1 MLTSPLAVRQ
11 EPFGRSVDVQTLG
24 WPLSPSAAMAIPT
37 RKERRFLPRPE
48 GRGLRA
54 ADAMNDL
61 TGEGYMTDVAAA
73 DLLAA
78 LERTAE
84 DVGAA
89 AKAVIALGDDI
100 PDSPERPEGE
110 WTTAEI
116 LGHVCDGARVWGG
129 RMRRVAREEE
139 PELES
144 FDESIALRV
153 AGYRWKRLEPLL
165 AEFRIVSD
173 DTLAFLRGLA
183 PSEWTR
189 LGRHPA
195 LGRVS
200 LGDLARI
207 EMEHERDHARQ
218 LREAIAEERLE

>member
-1 MLTSPLAVRQ
+1 MMSGENTHDDTVRCALHAQ
-11 EPFGRSVDVQTLG
+11 AD
-24 WPLSPSAAMAIPT
+24 
-37 RKERRFLPRPE
+37 RREIVAR
-48 GRGLRA
+48 RGVWMNKWMNK
-54 ADAMNDL
+54 MNDL
-61 TGEGYMTDVAAA
+61 TGEGYMTGIAPA

-78 LERTAE
+78 LAHTAE

-100 PDSPERPEGE
+100 PEGAEGE
-110 WTTAEI
+110 WTPAEI
-116 LGHVCDGARVWGG
+116 LGHICDGARVWGG
-129 RMRRVAREEE
+129 RMRRVAREEK
-139 PELES
+139 PKLEA
-144 FDESIALRV
+144 FDESMALRI

-173 DTLAFLRGLA
+173 DTLAFLRGLT
-183 PSEWTR
+183 PGDWTR
-189 LGRHPA
+189 VGRHPT

-218 LREAIAEERLE
+218 LREATARERLE

>member
-1 MLTSPLAVRQ
+1 
-11 EPFGRSVDVQTLG
+11 
-24 WPLSPSAAMAIPT
+24 
-37 RKERRFLPRPE
+37 
-48 GRGLRA
+48 
-54 ADAMNDL
+54 MNKMDDR
-61 TGEGYMTDVAAA
+61 TGEGSMTGYMTGIAPVDLIAALARTAADVEAAA
-73 DLLAA
+73 
-78 LERTAE
+78 R
-84 DVGAA
+84 
-89 AKAVIALGDDI
+89 AVIELGDDI
-100 PDSPERPEGE
+100 FGIPEGGKGE
-110 WTTAEI
+110 WTPAEI

-139 PELES
+139 PELEA
-144 FDESIALRV
+144 FDEGMALRV

-183 PSEWTR
+183 PGDWTR
-189 LGRHPA
+189 VGRHPA

-218 LREAIAEERLE
+218 LRESTAQEHLE

>member
-1 MLTSPLAVRQ
+1 MMSGENTHDDTVRCALHAQ
-11 EPFGRSVDVQTLG
+11 AD
-24 WPLSPSAAMAIPT
+24 
-37 RKERRFLPRPE
+37 RREIVAR
-48 GRGLRA
+48 RGVWMNK
-54 ADAMNDL
+54 MNDL
-61 TGEGYMTDVAAA
+61 TDEGYMSGYMTGIAPA

-78 LERTAE
+78 LARSADEVE
-84 DVGAA
+84 AA
-89 AKAVIALGDDI
+89 ARVVIAMGDDI
-100 PDSPERPEGE
+100 PDSPEGVEGE
-110 WTTAEI
+110 WTPAEI

-144 FDESIALRV
+144 FDEGMALRV

-173 DTLAFLRGLA
+173 DTLAFLRGLT
-183 PSEWTR
+183 PGDWTR
-189 LGRHPA
+189 VGRHPT

-218 LREAIAEERLE
+218 LREAIAQERLE

>member
-1 MLTSPLAVRQ
+1 
-11 EPFGRSVDVQTLG
+11 
-24 WPLSPSAAMAIPT
+24 
-37 RKERRFLPRPE
+37 
-48 GRGLRA
+48 
-54 ADAMNDL
+54 MNDL
-61 TGEGYMTDVAAA
+61 TDEGYMTGIAPA

-78 LERTAE
+78 LARTAE

-100 PDSPERPEGE
+100 PEGTEGE
-110 WTTAEI
+110 WAAAEI

-129 RMRRVAREEE
+129 RMRRVVREKE

-144 FDESIALRV
+144 FDEGAALRV

-173 DTLAFLRGLA
+173 DTLAFLRSLTPGD
-183 PSEWTR
+183 WTR
-189 LGRHPA
+189 VGRHPA

-218 LREAIAEERLE
+218 LRETIAQERLE

>member
-1 MLTSPLAVRQ
+1 
-11 EPFGRSVDVQTLG
+11 
-24 WPLSPSAAMAIPT
+24 
-37 RKERRFLPRPE
+37 
-48 GRGLRA
+48 
-54 ADAMNDL
+54 MNDL
-61 TGEGYMTDVAAA
+61 TDEGYMTGIAPA

-78 LERTAE
+78 LARAAE

-100 PDSPERPEGE
+100 PNIPEGAEGE
-110 WTTAEI
+110 WTPAEI

-129 RMRRVAREEE
+129 RMRRVVREEN

-144 FDESIALRV
+144 FDEGMALRV
-153 AGYRWKRLEPLL
+153 AGYHWKRLEPLL

-173 DTLAFLRGLA
+173 DTLAFLRGLT
-183 PSEWTR
+183 PGDWTR
-189 LGRHPA
+189 MGRHPT

-218 LREAIAEERLE
+218 LREAIAEATMEATAQERLE

>member
-1 MLTSPLAVRQ
+1 MN
-11 EPFGRSVDVQTLG
+11 
-24 WPLSPSAAMAIPT
+24 
-37 RKERRFLPRPE
+37 K
-48 GRGLRA
+48 
-54 ADAMNDL
+54 MNDL
-61 TGEGYMTDVAAA
+61 TGEGYMTGIAPA

-78 LERTAE
+78 LTRTAE
-84 DVGAA
+84 DVDAA
-89 AKAVIALGDDI
+89 ARAAIALGDDI
-100 PDSPERPEGE
+100 PEEAEGE
-110 WTTAEI
+110 WTPAEI

-129 RMRRVAREEE
+129 RMRRVVREEK

-144 FDESIALRV
+144 FDEGMALRV

-183 PSEWTR
+183 PDDWTR
-189 LGRHPA
+189 VGRHPT

-218 LREAIAEERLE
+218 LREATAPERLE

>member
-1 MLTSPLAVRQ
+1 M
-11 EPFGRSVDVQTLG
+11 
-24 WPLSPSAAMAIPT
+24 M
-37 RKERRFLPRPE
+37 K
-48 GRGLRA
+48 
-54 ADAMNDL
+54 MNDL
-61 TGEGYMTDVAAA
+61 TGEGYMTGIAPA
-73 DLLAA
+73 DLLVA
-78 LERTAE
+78 LARTAE
-84 DVGAA
+84 DVSAA

-100 PDSPERPEGE
+100 PKVAEEE
-110 WTTAEI
+110 WTPAEI

-144 FDESIALRV
+144 FDEGRALRV

-183 PSEWTR
+183 PGDWTR
-189 LGRHPA
+189 VGRHPA

-218 LREAIAEERLE
+218 LREATAQERLE

>member
-1 MLTSPLAVRQ
+1 M
-11 EPFGRSVDVQTLG
+11 
-24 WPLSPSAAMAIPT
+24 MADENT
-37 RKERRFLPRPE
+37 HDDTVHCALHAQADRREIVAR
-48 GRGLRA
+48 RGVWMNK
-54 ADAMNDL
+54 MNDL
-61 TGEGYMTDVAAA
+61 TGEGYMTGIAPA

-78 LERTAE
+78 LTRTAE
-84 DVGAA
+84 DVDAA
-89 AKAVIALGDDI
+89 ARAAIALGDDI
-100 PDSPERPEGE
+100 PEEVEGE
-110 WTTAEI
+110 WTPAEI

-129 RMRRVAREEE
+129 RMRHVVREEK

-144 FDESIALRV
+144 FDEGMALRV

-183 PSEWTR
+183 PGDWTR
-189 LGRHPA
+189 VGQHPA

-218 LREAIAEERLE
+218 LRAATAPERLE

>member
-1 MLTSPLAVRQ
+1 
-11 EPFGRSVDVQTLG
+11 
-24 WPLSPSAAMAIPT
+24 
-37 RKERRFLPRPE
+37 
-48 GRGLRA
+48 
-54 ADAMNDL
+54 MNDR
-61 TGEGYMTDVAAA
+61 TDEGYMTGIAPV

-78 LERTAE
+78 LARSVADVESFART
-84 DVGAA
+84 
-89 AKAVIALGDDI
+89 VIELGDEMGDAI
-100 PDSPERPEGE
+100 PEGPEGE
-110 WTTAEI
+110 WTPAEI

-129 RMRRVAREEE
+129 RIRRVAREEE
-139 PELES
+139 PELEA
-144 FDESIALRV
+144 FDEGMALRV

-183 PSEWTR
+183 PGDWTR
-189 LGRHPA
+189 VGRHPA

-218 LREAIAEERLE
+218 LRETTSPRRLE

>member
-1 MLTSPLAVRQ
+1 M
-11 EPFGRSVDVQTLG
+11 
-24 WPLSPSAAMAIPT
+24 
-37 RKERRFLPRPE
+37 K
-48 GRGLRA
+48 
-54 ADAMNDL
+54 MNDL
-61 TGEGYMTDVAAA
+61 AGEGYMTGIAPV

-78 LERTAE
+78 LARAAE
-84 DVGAA
+84 DVDAA

-100 PDSPERPEGE
+100 PESAEGE
-110 WTTAEI
+110 WTPAEI

-144 FDESIALRV
+144 FDEGAALRV

-173 DTLAFLRGLA
+173 DTLTFLRGLA
-183 PSEWTR
+183 PGDWTR
-189 LGRHPA
+189 VGRHPTQ
-195 LGRVS
+195 GRVS

-218 LREAIAEERLE
+218 LREAIAGAIAQERLE

>member
-1 MLTSPLAVRQ
+1 
-11 EPFGRSVDVQTLG
+11 
-24 WPLSPSAAMAIPT
+24 
-37 RKERRFLPRPE
+37 
-48 GRGLRA
+48 
-54 ADAMNDL
+54 MNDR
-61 TGEGYMTDVAAA
+61 TDEGYMTGYMTGIAPV

-78 LERTAE
+78 LARTAA
-84 DVGAA
+84 DVESAA
-89 AKAVIALGDDI
+89 RAVVALGDEMGD
-100 PDSPERPEGE
+100 DVPEVVEGE
-110 WTTAEI
+110 WTPAEI

-139 PELES
+139 PVLEA
-144 FDESIALRV
+144 FDEGMALRV

-183 PSEWTR
+183 PDDWMR
-189 LGRHPA
+189 VGRHPA

-207 EMEHERDHARQ
+207 EMEHERDHAR
-218 LREAIAEERLE
+218 

>member
-1 MLTSPLAVRQ
+1 M
-11 EPFGRSVDVQTLG
+11 
-24 WPLSPSAAMAIPT
+24 
-37 RKERRFLPRPE
+37 K
-48 GRGLRA
+48 
-54 ADAMNDL
+54 MNDL
-61 TGEGYMTDVAAA
+61 AGEGYMTGIAPV

-78 LERTAE
+78 LARTAE
-84 DVGAA
+84 DVDAA

-100 PDSPERPEGE
+100 PESAEGE
-110 WTTAEI
+110 WTPAEI

-144 FDESIALRV
+144 FDEGAALRV

-183 PSEWTR
+183 PGGWTR
-189 LGRHPA
+189 VGRHPT

-207 EMEHERDHARQ
+207 EMEHERDHAQQ
-218 LREAIAEERLE
+218 LRDAIAEERLE

>member
-1 MLTSPLAVRQ
+1 MNNM
-11 EPFGRSVDVQTLG
+11 DDQT
-24 WPLSPSAAMAIPT
+24 
-37 RKERRFLPRPE
+37 RE
-48 GRGLRA
+48 GH
-54 ADAMNDL
+54 M
-61 TGEGYMTDVAAA
+61 TGDMMGIAPV

-78 LERTAE
+78 LARTAA
-84 DVGAA
+84 DVVAA
-89 AKAVIALGDDI
+89 ARAVIAMGEDV
-100 PDSPERPEGE
+100 PDTIPEGAERE
-110 WTTAEI
+110 WTPAEI

-139 PELES
+139 PELEA
-144 FDESIALRV
+144 FDEGMALRV

-183 PSEWTR
+183 PGDWTR
-189 LGRHPA
+189 MGRHPA

-218 LREAIAEERLE
+218 LRETTSRRRLE